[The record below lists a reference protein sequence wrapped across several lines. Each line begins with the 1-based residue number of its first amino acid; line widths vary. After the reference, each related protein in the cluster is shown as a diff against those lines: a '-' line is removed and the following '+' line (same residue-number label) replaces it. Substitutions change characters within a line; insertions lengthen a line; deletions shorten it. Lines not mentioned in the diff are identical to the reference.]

1 MFYDY
6 LYIKTLYANHKNIIK
21 ELLEFDALTDIE
33 FNPHKSIN
41 CQAKTCAILVSLVRL
56 NLLDKAILSK
66 ESFVDIVYKKEPIQ
80 LTLF

>member
-6 LYIKTLYANHKNIIK
+6 LYIKTLYPNHKNIIK
-21 ELLEFDALTDIE
+21 ELLEFDAFTDIK
-33 FNPHKSIN
+33 FKSHTSVN